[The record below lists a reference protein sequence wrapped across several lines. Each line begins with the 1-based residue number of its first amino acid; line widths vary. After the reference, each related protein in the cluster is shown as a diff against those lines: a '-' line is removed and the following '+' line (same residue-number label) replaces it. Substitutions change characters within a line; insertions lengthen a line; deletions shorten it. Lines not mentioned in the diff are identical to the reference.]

1 MTRIKRTFLLG
12 GWLAV
17 LAIAAVPGGAF
28 AETTN
33 RIVAVVND
41 NVITLHEL
49 HKTMKEMTGVE
60 PSLLR
65 ERNQLQYE
73 DARRKVLEQLI
84 ESRISL
90 DKIREIGIE
99 VKDGE
104 VDAAIERIKQENHW
118 SQKELEARIKDKGLI
133 WEEYRRKVK
142 EDLQRQKL
150 VNFEVKSRIIIR
162 DEEIEAYYEEHQD
175 RFQRKPGVELATIF
189 LLRKEPNESNGQ
201 AELEKRAEALIEEIR
216 NGADFAELAR
226 KHSEGPGAREGGYLG
241 RFDPNQL
248 EPEIRK
254 AIEGTPEGGVS
265 DPIVKANGVQI
276 IQVLDKG
283 GTGVM
288 PLDKVRDAI
297 HRTLLQEEI
306 NRRYAEWIQE
316 LKEKAYTKVLFD

>member
-1 MTRIKRTFLLG
+1 MTRLQRTFLLG
-12 GWLAV
+12 GWLVV
-17 LAIAAVPGGAF
+17 LAITAFAGGAF

-65 ERNQLQYE
+65 ERNQRQYD

-104 VDAAIERIKQENHW
+104 VDAAIERIKQDNHW

-142 EDLQRQKL
+142 EDLQKQKL

-162 DEEIEAYYEEHQD
+162 DEQIEAYYEEHQD

-189 LLRKEPNESNGQ
+189 LLRKKPNEPNEQ

-241 RFDPNQL
+241 RFDPKQL

-254 AIEGTPEGGVS
+254 AIEGTPEGGIS

-297 HRTLLQEEI
+297 YRTLLQEEI

-316 LKEKAYTKVLFD
+316 LKENAYTKVLFD